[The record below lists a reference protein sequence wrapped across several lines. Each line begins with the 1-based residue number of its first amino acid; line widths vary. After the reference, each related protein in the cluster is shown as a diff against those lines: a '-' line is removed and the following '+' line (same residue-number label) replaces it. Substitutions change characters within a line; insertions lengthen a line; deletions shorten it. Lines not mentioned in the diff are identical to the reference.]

1 MSAIKQS
8 FLRIL
13 LVTAQHIGGLGQTHV
28 EDIIAEE
35 QFVSGFCKDLCDFF
49 SILDPPDIEIGCVTI
64 KLHGLFLEA

>member
-13 LVTAQHIGGLGQTHV
+13 LVAAEYISGFGQAHV

-35 QFVSGFCKDLCDFF
+35 QFVSGFREDLCDFF
-49 SILDPPDIEIGCVTI
+49 SVLDPPDIEIGCVTI